1 MPLVHA
7 VAPESQSRKPPRR
20 NLACAHMAGRGAS
33 LPQPVDVMPAACSAP
48 RNTEGR
54 RCKSGHRHEADP
66 ALVARRD
73 RQSQHICGC
82 RPATG
87 LDHGRDRE
95 GGPLRPDRNTPS
107 LPAHSRWWPT
117 LSGRVKV
124 STRSIKRQCS
134 RSFGGDPRRHDP
146 SDWDALAEAT
156 AVLLDAIGKER
167 LAEVARSAET
177 TQVLEAWK
185 VDETTGVAAFKSAQ
199 SASGVEPPDTDVL
212 AWSTILGP
220 FEADA
225 LEAVERVLG
234 EAVAS
239 GELVPGGPPGS
250 ATARR
255 ITERV
260 LTIPMDLPPG
270 QTYVGLVTTERV
282 SRSIELARHPVLSEW
297 RASVA
302 NRLLSAVAV
311 EDPDS
316 AVAPFWWLLQLCA
329 GPTVRRYR
337 QSGYLL
343 RPMSPMRPSASGGG
357 TGRSLHALRPTFHQL
372 TTIREVVRRLRLVR
386 RRGRRLVAT
395 AHGRQLLRPSGRTLV
410 DRGCRD
416 GAGRGLPARR
426 DRSGRPTAPAG
437 TGGGAPVGGRRSPCP
452 GRPGVVVW
460 GNIRSRSTRWRR
472 PSTSP
477 SGGGSSSASW
487 RRRSPDGTERPG
499 ARSIHTP
506 TACGQDGESMVLGF
520 LRARAIRP
528 RHSILD

>member
-1 MPLVHA
+1 MHW
-7 VAPESQSRKPPRR
+7 PRR
-20 NLACAHMAGRGAS
+20 
-33 LPQPVDVMPAACSAP
+33 
-48 RNTEGR
+48 R
-54 RCKSGHRHEADP
+54 RCYS
-66 ALVARRD
+66 
-73 RQSQHICGC
+73 
-82 RPATG
+82 
-87 LDHGRDRE
+87 
-95 GGPLRPDRNTPS
+95 TPS
-107 LPAHSRWWPT
+107 ARNVWPRSR
-117 LSGRVKV
+117 
-124 STRSIKRQCS
+124 
-134 RSFGGDPRRHDP
+134 
-146 SDWDALAEAT
+146 
-156 AVLLDAIGKER
+156 
-167 LAEVARSAET
+167 RSAET

-282 SRSIELARHPVLSEW
+282 SRWIELARHPVLSEW

-329 GPTVRRYR
+329 RPDGAPLT
-337 QSGYLL
+337 QNGYLPPADVADAAE
-343 RPMSPMRPSASGGG
+343 RFGWWDWPKPP
-357 TGRSLHALRPTFHQL
+357 RSEADVHQL

-395 AHGRQLLRPSGRTLV
+395 AHGRQLLDRPAELWSTVAAETEQGGDFPLAVTEAVGLRLLQGRAEEHQLVADVHPVLVAQGWSSGGNPIALDQVASAIYIPIRWWKLFGV
-410 DRGCRD
+410 LDEEESRWDRE
-416 GAGRGLPARR
+416 
-426 DRSGRPTAPAG
+426 T
-437 TGGGAPVGGRRSPCP
+437 
-452 GRPGVVVW
+452 
-460 GNIRSRSTRWRR
+460 RR
-472 PSTSP
+472 PLNPHTY
-477 SGGGSSSASW
+477 GL
-487 RRRSPDGTERPG
+487 RP
-499 ARSIHTP
+499 
-506 TACGQDGESMVLGF
+506 DGESMVLGF